1 MRERDIK
8 SQGQKLAQVKL
19 ERQMDP
25 EGHDSEVD
33 ESNPLHAVVAAR
45 WIQGDLK
52 LPLNSTPQI
61 LLPKILVPFDQRNNI
76 NTNK

>member
-1 MRERDIK
+1 MQKLQNEISLKLQNCKMRERDIK

-45 WIQGDLK
+45 
-52 LPLNSTPQI
+52 
-61 LLPKILVPFDQRNNI
+61 
-76 NTNK
+76 